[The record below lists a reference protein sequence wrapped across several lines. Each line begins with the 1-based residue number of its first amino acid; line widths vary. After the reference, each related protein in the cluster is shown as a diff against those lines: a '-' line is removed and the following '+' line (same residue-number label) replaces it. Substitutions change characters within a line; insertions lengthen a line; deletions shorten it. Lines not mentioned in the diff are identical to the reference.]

1 MLLSTGGTSLGALC
15 SRGGATFARPVSP
28 DGKFPSY
35 TIMLSCKV
43 LAN

>member
-15 SRGGATFARPVSP
+15 SRGGATFACLVSL

-35 TIMLSCKV
+35 AMM
-43 LAN
+43 